1 MFKFVLVLSLVTF
14 LGVPN
19 LCSAYVFDDKISPD
33 TVPSISVTITD
44 ETEGGC
50 WTNISEVKSYA
61 EDKLKLLGYN
71 VILKPRIHRLAM
83 RVISLRTPKGL
94 CVGAVTLNIGAVG
107 KFEGLYG
114 VHIIANS
121 TNIFAN
127 SKNTNIAIL
136 DFISSFMKEL
146 E

>member
-1 MFKFVLVLSLVTF
+1 MLKSVLALSFVTF
-14 LGVPN
+14 LGATS
-19 LCSAYVFDDKISPD
+19 LSSAYVFDDTLSPD

-50 WTNISEVKSYA
+50 WTNISDVKSYA
-61 EDKLKLLGYN
+61 EEKLKLLGYN
-71 VILKPRIHRLAM
+71 VILKPRIHRLAV
-83 RVISLRTPKGL
+83 RVVSLRTPEEL
-94 CVGAVTLNIGAVG
+94 CVGVVTLNIGAVG
-107 KFEGLYG
+107 KLEGLYG

-127 SKNTNIAIL
+127 SKNANIAIF